1 MEDTAPGS
9 GQERKLTVSFENI
22 CELCNCSVI
31 IWKAE
36 AAATAWQGNPKSP
49 QADFPAPGRG
59 EGSLGVLPSLFAP
72 HGG

>member
-22 CELCNCSVI
+22 CELCNCYVI

-36 AAATAWQGNPKSP
+36 AAATGWQGNPK
-49 QADFPAPGRG
+49 DFPAPRRG
-59 EGSLGVLPSLFAP
+59 GGSLGVLPSLFAQ